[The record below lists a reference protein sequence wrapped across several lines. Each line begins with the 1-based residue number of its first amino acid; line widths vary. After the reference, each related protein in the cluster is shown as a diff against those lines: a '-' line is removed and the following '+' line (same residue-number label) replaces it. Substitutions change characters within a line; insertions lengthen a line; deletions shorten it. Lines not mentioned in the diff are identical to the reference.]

1 MRSHDRADVGGGGGS
16 VFKTKDTIFAIL
28 NSAKKKL
35 WTYER
40 YIKENFKIMCTMYFY
55 KKRNQ
60 PLKAVLDRAEVCEL
74 DEITICF
81 MNYQK
86 KCEKRQW
93 FI

>member
-40 YIKENFKIMCTMYFY
+40 YIKENFKIMCTMNFY

-74 DEITICF
+74 EEITICF

-86 KCEKRQW
+86 KYEKRQW

>member
-1 MRSHDRADVGGGGGS
+1 
-16 VFKTKDTIFAIL
+16 
-28 NSAKKKL
+28 
-35 WTYER
+35 
-40 YIKENFKIMCTMYFY
+40 MCTMYFY